1 MLSNNSFA
9 FSGKII
15 FELLVDIIFFPF
27 WWYSRGLFLI
37 GGKLLSALSDRE
49 KSLALFIWIKNIYR
63 PMYGQ
68 YDWQGW
74 LISFFMRVVQ
84 IIFRSIALLFWLAIY
99 LAVFLFWLILPVLA
113 IMQIMFQING

>member
-37 GGKLLSALSDRE
+37 GSKLISALSDRE

-84 IIFRSIALLFWLAIY
+84 IIFRSIALLFWLVIY

-113 IMQIMFQING
+113 IMQIIFQING